1 MFQLLKLFIYMI
13 ILPWKGLKELDEYL
27 DKSLSTMA
35 KLMLGFMLTF
45 LSSSVAFFGIIVI
58 GLWRASPVI
67 DFLISAISA
76 AILIPVVWWIFD
88 TLLISIAISIFRE
101 RVDIIRLLNIRA
113 FSMIPIP
120 ISAMYK
126 YFIFGDISLLRMLN
140 IDLLNPITVILL
152 IWEVFLLS
160 LALFRMMRIN
170 LSKSILMALIPIAV
184 KILISVFL

>member
-67 DFLISAISA
+67 DFLISAISV

-126 YFIFGDISLLRMLN
+126 YFIFGDVSLLRMLN

-170 LSKSILMALIPIAV
+170 LAKSILMALIPIAV

>member
-13 ILPWKGLKELDEYL
+13 VLPWKGLKELDEYL
-27 DKSLSTMA
+27 DKSLSTTA

-45 LSSSVAFFGIIVI
+45 LSSSIAFFGIIVI
-58 GLWRASPVI
+58 GLWHASPVI

-88 TLLISIAISIFRE
+88 SLLISIAISIFRE

-126 YFIFGDISLLRMLN
+126 SLM
-140 IDLLNPITVILL
+140 
-152 IWEVFLLS
+152 
-160 LALFRMMRIN
+160 
-170 LSKSILMALIPIAV
+170 
-184 KILISVFL
+184 

>member
-126 YFIFGDISLLRMLN
+126 YFIFGDVSLLRMLN

-170 LSKSILMALIPIAV
+170 LAKSILMALIPIAV

>member
-126 YFIFGDISLLRMLN
+126 YFIFGDVSLLRMLN